1 MSIRSSSRTARLRW
15 TARLAQHPI
24 GALPPSPLPSP
35 PESGERAIGRATAIV
50 GALVVAL
57 SLSAAA
63 QDQAPG
69 APFVPTPLPVVERM
83 LELAR
88 VTPADV
94 VYDLGSGDGRVVIT
108 AAQRYGARGVGVELN
123 PVWVRDARRFA
134 EQLGV
139 TDKVTFRIED
149 LFTTD
154 LREATVVTLY
164 LYPAMNRKLAPRL
177 LAELAPGARIVSHE
191 YGIGD
196 WPPDKT
202 EEMIVN
208 GARHVI
214 HIWTVPPP
222 GERQPK

>member
-1 MSIRSSSRTARLRW
+1 MSTRSSSRT
-15 TARLAQHPI
+15 
-24 GALPPSPLPSP
+24 
-35 PESGERAIGRATAIV
+35 SGERAIASFAAIFSAFV
-50 GALVVAL
+50 LALPV
-57 SLSAAA
+57 SA

-83 LELAR
+83 LELAK
-88 VTPADV
+88 VTPGDV

-108 AAQRYGARGVGVELN
+108 AAQRYGARGVGIEIN

-177 LAELAPGARIVSHE
+177 LAELKPGARIVSHE

-202 EEMIVN
+202 EEMVVN
-208 GARHVI
+208 GTRHVI
-214 HIWTVPPP
+214 HFWTVPPAGAARP
-222 GERQPK
+222 N

>member
-1 MSIRSSSRTARLRW
+1 MKPRRTRR
-15 TARLAQHPI
+15 RI
-24 GALPPSPLPSP
+24 
-35 PESGERAIGRATAIV
+35 
-50 GALVVAL
+50 LVSLCAVAL
-57 SLSAAA
+57 GLGVASAHG
-63 QDQAPG
+63 QAPG

-83 LELAR
+83 LELAK
-88 VTPADV
+88 VTPGDV

-108 AAQRYGARGVGVELN
+108 AAQRYGARGVGIEIN

-139 TDKVTFRIED
+139 ADKVSFRIGD

-177 LAELAPGARIVSHE
+177 LAELKPGARIVSHE

-196 WPPDKT
+196 WPPDRT
-202 EEMIVN
+202 ESMVVN
-208 GARHVI
+208 GERHVI
-214 HIWTVPPP
+214 HFWTIPPAGEP
-222 GERQPK
+222 GTK

>member
-1 MSIRSSSRTARLRW
+1 MSIRSSFRTARLV
-15 TARLAQHPI
+15 L
-24 GALPPSPLPSP
+24 
-35 PESGERAIGRATAIV
+35 

-57 SLSAAA
+57 PAAA

-69 APFVPTPLPVVERM
+69 APFVPTPIPVVERM
-83 LELAR
+83 LELAK

-108 AAQRYGARGVGVELN
+108 AAQRYGARGVGIELN

-154 LREATVVTLY
+154 LRDATVVTLY

-177 LAELAPGARIVSHE
+177 LAELKPGARIVSHE

-196 WPPDKT
+196 WPPEKT
-202 EEMIVN
+202 EEMVVN

-214 HIWTVPPP
+214 HFWTVPPAGAARP
-222 GERQPK
+222 N

>member
-1 MSIRSSSRTARLRW
+1 MSIRLNSRFVAV
-15 TARLAQHPI
+15 
-24 GALPPSPLPSP
+24 
-35 PESGERAIGRATAIV
+35 V
-50 GALVVAL
+50 GALAMTL
-57 SLSAAA
+57 GAPA

-83 LELAR
+83 LELAK
-88 VTPADV
+88 VGPGDV

-108 AAQRYGARGVGVELN
+108 AAQRYGAHGVGIELN

-164 LYPAMNRKLAPRL
+164 LYPAMNRKLTPRL
-177 LAELAPGARIVSHE
+177 LAELKPGARIVSHE
-191 YGIGD
+191 YGLGD

-202 EEMIVN
+202 EEMVVN
-208 GARHVI
+208 GERHVV
-214 HIWTVPPP
+214 HLWTVPPAGAARP
-222 GERQPK
+222 N

>member
-1 MSIRSSSRTARLRW
+1 MSTRSSSRTARL
-15 TARLAQHPI
+15 ASVCA
-24 GALPPSPLPSP
+24 A
-35 PESGERAIGRATAIV
+35 
-50 GALVVAL
+50 ALVWGIA
-57 SLSAAA
+57 SA

-83 LELAR
+83 LELAK
-88 VTPADV
+88 VAPNDV

-108 AAQRYGARGVGVELN
+108 AAQRYGARGVGIELN

-134 EQLGV
+134 EMLGV
-139 TDKVTFRIED
+139 ADKVTFRIED

-177 LAELAPGARIVSHE
+177 LAELKPGARIVSHE

-202 EEMIVN
+202 EEMVVN
-208 GARHVI
+208 GERHVI
-214 HIWTVPPP
+214 HFWTVPPA
-222 GERQPK
+222 GEARPK

>member
-1 MSIRSSSRTARLRW
+1 
-15 TARLAQHPI
+15 
-24 GALPPSPLPSP
+24 
-35 PESGERAIGRATAIV
+35 
-50 GALVVAL
+50 VAL
-57 SLSAAA
+57 LSGLASA
-63 QDQAPG
+63 QAQAPG

-83 LELAR
+83 LELAK
-88 VTPADV
+88 VTPGDV

-108 AAQRYGARGVGVELN
+108 AAQRYGARGVGIEIN

-139 TDKVTFRIED
+139 TDKVSFRIED

-177 LAELAPGARIVSHE
+177 LAELKPGARIVSHE

-196 WPPDKT
+196 WPPERT
-202 EEMIVN
+202 EEMVVN

-214 HIWTVPPP
+214 HFWTVPAA
-222 GERQPK
+222 GDSGRK